1 MKALSLPSLF
11 LNILGIIPSNVRSSP
26 PSPHSRAVNFAPN
39 TPFIQPPFL
48 LSSSLGCLE
57 KVETFVMIL
66 LIRDGIAYVPL
77 KTCIEMAC

>member
-11 LNILGIIPSNVRSSP
+11 LDILGIILSNVRGSP
-26 PSPHSRAVNFAPN
+26 PSLHSGAVNFELNA
-39 TPFIQPPFL
+39 PFIQPPFL
-48 LSSSLGCLE
+48 LSSFLGCLE

-66 LIRDGIAYVPL
+66 LIRNGIAYVPL